1 MLDLNPIGGSPQEP
15 SSIDV
20 YRQNIRSEKLAQE
33 PQHPSSEDIYRR
45 NIRADVDK
53 SNQLL
58 VESFNVAVKSDP
70 RRAREADRYARELGL
85 PVGVAERKLEEVA
98 AIVARRNFDGDRLA
112 AFNPTLAQQLRDPV
126 FARMAHDDIGNL
138 SIYERASR
146 SAAVGRLTVER
157 GRVASRAWFSNDR
170 ADMRRLAEINEQIRV
185 TSPGSGWVE
194 SVAEQVGLMAEV
206 GSRAVITGAAAAT
219 AVGIA
224 GQLGP
229 QVAIPEELLTVPAAF
244 GAGVTAS
251 FVTDFARINVG
262 NSYAGLIERGVPRS
276 TAQIASLAEGAV
288 NTALDISGVKL
299 LAAPFRAALT
309 KGAAKVILEG
319 AAKPTVGAAAVKA
332 AIEYAKGAGGEIG
345 TEALQEIVSIASET
359 LATGEFEGV
368 ESSAKRVGEVALRT
382 AQAMSL
388 LAAPGP
394 VLNFATTASRVR
406 EAQEQQKHLAARMEA
421 TKSGKLH
428 ADNPAQFQRVVDE
441 QSQGETVYINGQT
454 MADVLAQQ
462 DEEQAK
468 ASPDVIQKRLVE
480 RMSPDL
486 RERLAEAITRKGDL
500 QMSMGEFLT
509 AFGNTP
515 EGAAL
520 QEHVRVNDP
529 EAMTAAE
536 AAKVDIDAMA
546 KDAEKQVA
554 EQQKSAEQWTAEAQ
568 SVESDIYTQ
577 LLATG
582 RVKAREAKVNAT
594 TWRKF
599 VETQAERIG
608 ETPKQFADRYALSVK
623 AGEVEGE
630 ALAQGGD
637 ADPDSYLGRH
647 RPPRRGNGAPLHDLT
662 GDGQVYPDDVYG
674 PNAVRYYGHGD
685 QGIDRKTIQLAQS
698 MQGKPDAIVTVY
710 RAIQRN
716 VAKAEINAGDWVT
729 INRDYAK
736 QHGES
741 ALGGDYQ
748 IISKKVK
755 ASDIFTNGDS
765 IHEWGYDP
773 DQTLRQQGSGKV
785 RGGFQWNDGRP
796 LIVLTKDMNAST
808 FSHESAHAF
817 LTIFADM
824 ATQKVHPGI
833 VDDFQKL
840 LDWFGVKD
848 VKEWNAKS
856 LDEQRASH
864 ERFAREFEAMLWEGK
879 EPAPRLKKLFASL
892 MRFMRRV
899 YESLQEIAGI
909 ERAPDDVRAV
919 MERMLA
925 SEQEVKVAQA
935 IRGAVPMFQTQEESG
950 LDDAAW
956 AKHQE
961 QQKAADEA
969 AIDDVQRSDLRTMR
983 WLSNAKAGKLREIQ
997 QEASRLREG
1006 ERIKVA
1012 KDVEQQP
1019 VYRAMRW
1026 LKTGEMVAADGT
1038 KTRTEGVHKMATA
1051 MVPEDQRDSLRGMT
1065 VADGLAPDD
1074 VASVF
1079 GFPSGETMLREL
1091 VAAKP
1096 LQEAIDERTDAV
1108 MLEKHTDLVDPRKR
1122 DLTIERALHN
1132 EARRRF
1138 VAGELS
1144 ALMKAQQPLRVTMA
1158 AAKKAAEVAIGNKRV
1173 GEVNPRAF
1181 TMAARRLSQ
1190 QAIDAQKAGD
1200 IPGAIEAKRRQLVQ
1214 EHMAL
1219 LAIDAQA
1226 EIKKAVVLH
1235 GRDGFGKSDKDVL
1248 KSRDI
1253 DYVLAGRAL
1262 GAAFGLREPI
1272 ADGQERQLVDKAR
1285 AELRAKR
1292 PDIANRLDKM
1302 LALAAGGLDYKKV
1315 ALSLFREVS
1324 DLSRQLWDGAR
1335 DAKQLLADEKK
1346 RKVGEIV
1353 GALTGQIGSLPPP
1366 PSTKSL
1372 ESGGYVP
1379 PWRFAVLRVWDLLA
1393 STKRME
1399 HVAWWLD
1406 GNKIGPFAK
1415 FIVQPIMRAINGKAA
1430 EKARLVNRL
1439 HGAMEKVREAAGSR
1453 WLGRIHSKELD
1464 YTFEN
1469 KATLLR
1475 AIATTGTDSGAR
1487 KLLLGEKGKNGRT
1500 LGDLVTDPETGE
1512 QTLDTSRWDR
1522 FIASKWDDG
1531 TLNKADAEFLT
1542 YIWGEFRELLP
1553 RAQAVHKTS
1562 SGHEYGVLE
1571 ERKIVTPF
1579 GTLDGGYVPVRADY
1593 DRAQPTGR
1601 YVDLDEL
1608 GQNREN
1614 IAYSVSPSK
1623 SFSMERNE
1631 NYLQPLQLDLGKLLA
1646 HLDEEL
1652 NYIHLEMPTR
1662 DVAAI
1667 LNGSM
1672 EVESADGTTSAV
1684 KMRSVLDSYDRFIM
1698 SNVVQPWLENVAL
1711 QRTSRRGMSKA
1722 IDAGARFL
1730 RSVSSIARL
1739 GFNLTNS
1746 LLQATGISVGAAGV
1760 PGKFTRGALNLV
1772 RKGPIAAYRDMI
1784 AQSDAMRRKYDAET
1798 IKTQQ
1803 TIERMT
1809 LGPVRAG
1816 IKKAQQVTAFWA
1828 FYLTRAT
1835 QALADVVTWQAAK
1848 AHAEAGGASV
1858 EDAIQAADGAVRRTQ
1873 GGNNAEDLARFE
1885 VATPAVQLLL
1895 QFQNYGNTILNNV
1908 MSSRTKASTI
1918 TFAVLI
1924 PVIAEAM
1931 LRTAARPP
1939 EDDDGD
1945 GIIDDMAESF
1955 AANLGPTAARGVA
1968 GMVPLFGS
1976 LGLSLATSEGTR
1988 VQDAP
1993 AVSTLKDTVAG
2004 LFELVQSLGGDEI
2017 TPADARKIA
2026 VIFAWMGLP
2035 VAAPTRLVQ
2044 DLTGTAR

>member
-1 MLDLNPIGGSPQEP
+1 MTDIAIGAPQRDRLDDLMDAEAQRKQGPQP
-15 SSIDV
+15 
-20 YRQNIRSEKLAQE
+20 LA
-33 PQHPSSEDIYRR
+33 PQRDRLDDLLDAE
-45 NIRADVDK
+45 AAK

-98 AIVARRNFDGDRLA
+98 AIVARRNFDGERLA
-112 AFNPTLAQQLRDPV
+112 ALNPTLAQQLRDPV

-146 SAAVGRLTVER
+146 AAAVGRLTVER
-157 GRVASRAWFSNDR
+157 GRVASRAWFGNDP

-185 TSPGSGWVE
+185 TNPGSGWVQ

-299 LAAPFRAALT
+299 LAAPFRVART
-309 KGAAKVILEG
+309 KRAAKVIMDG
-319 AAKPTVGAAAVKA
+319 AAKPTVGTAAVKA

-345 TEALQEIVSIASET
+345 TEALQEIVSITSET

-486 RERLAEAITRKGDL
+486 RERLSEAITRKGDL

-536 AAKVDIDAMA
+536 AAKVDIEAMA

-554 EQQKSAEQWTAEAQ
+554 DQQKAAEQWTAEAQ
-568 SVESDIYTQ
+568 AVESSVYEQ
-577 LLATG
+577 LVATG

-630 ALAQGGD
+630 ALSQ
-637 ADPDSYLGRH
+637 
-647 RPPRRGNGAPLHDLT
+647 
-662 GDGQVYPDDVYG
+662 DGS
-674 PNAVRYYGHGD
+674 
-685 QGIDRKTIQLAQS
+685 T
-698 MQGKPDAIVTVY
+698 
-710 RAIQRN
+710 
-716 VAKAEINAGDWVT
+716 
-729 INRDYAK
+729 
-736 QHGES
+736 
-741 ALGGDYQ
+741 
-748 IISKKVK
+748 
-755 ASDIFTNGDS
+755 
-765 IHEWGYDP
+765 
-773 DQTLRQQGSGKV
+773 V

-808 FSHESAHAF
+808 FTHESAHAF

-925 SEQEVKVAQA
+925 SEQEVQIAQA

-969 AIDDVQRSDLRTMR
+969 AIDDVQRADLRTMR

-997 QEASRLREG
+997 REAERVREG

-1012 KDVEQQP
+1012 KEVEQQP

-1038 KTRTEGVHKMATA
+1038 KTSTEGVHKMATA

-1079 GFPSGETMLREL
+1079 GFPSGETMIREL

-1108 MLEKHTDLVDPRKR
+1108 MMEKHTDLVDPRKR

-1132 EARRRF
+1132 ETRRRF

-1173 GEVNPRAF
+1173 AEINPKAF

-1190 QAIDAQKAGD
+1190 QAVDAQKAGD

-1226 EIKKAVVLH
+1226 EIKKAVALH
-1235 GRDGFGKSDKDVL
+1235 GRDGFGKSDKDVS

-1272 ADGQERQLVDKAR
+1272 ADGQERELVDRAR
-1285 AELRAKR
+1285 ADLRTKR

-1302 LALAAGGLDYKKV
+1302 LALAANGLDYKKV

-1346 RKVGEIV
+1346 RKVGEAV
-1353 GALTGQIGSLPPP
+1353 GALAGQVGSLPPTHD
-1366 PSTKSL
+1366 TKSL

-1379 PWRFAVLRVWDLLA
+1379 PWRRVVLAGWDMIA

-1430 EKARLVNRL
+1430 EKARLVKRL
-1439 HGAMEKVREAAGSR
+1439 HGALETVREAAGAK

-1522 FIASKWDDG
+1522 FIASKWEDG

-1593 DRAQPTGR
+1593 DRAKGTKN
-1601 YVDLDEL
+1601 YLDMDEMT
-1608 GQNREN
+1608 QNREN

-1652 NYIHLEMPTR
+1652 NYIHLELPTR

-1672 EVESADGTTSAV
+1672 EVQNADGTTSSV
-1684 KMRSVLDSYDRFIM
+1684 KMNDVLDSYDRAIM
-1698 SNVVQPWLENVAL
+1698 PNVVRPWLENVAL
-1711 QRTSRRGMSKA
+1711 QRTSRRGGWKG

-1746 LLQATGISVGAAGV
+1746 LLQATGISVGASGV
-1760 PGKFTRGALNLV
+1760 PGRFTWGALNLV
-1772 RKGPIAAYRDMI
+1772 RKGPLAAYRDMI
-1784 AQSDAMRRKYDAET
+1784 EQSESMRRKYDAET

-1803 TIERMT
+1803 AIERMT
-1809 LGPVRAG
+1809 LGPVRSG
-1816 IKKAQQVTAFWA
+1816 IKKAQQVTAYWA

-1858 EDAIQAADGAVRRTQ
+1858 EESIQAADGAVRRTQ

-1885 VATPAVQLLL
+1885 VQTPAIQLLF

-1908 MSSRTKASTI
+1908 MASRTKGSTLF
-1918 TFAVLI
+1918 FAVLL

-1931 LRTAARPP
+1931 LRAAARPP

-1945 GIIDDMAESF
+1945 GIIDEM
-1955 AANLGPTAARGVA
+1955 AANFGSTAARNVA
-1968 GMVPLFGS
+1968 GMVPLFGP
-1976 LGLSLATSEGTR
+1976 LGLSLMESEGSR

-2004 LFELVQSLGGDEI
+2004 LFELAQSFGGDEI

-2026 VIFAWMGLP
+2026 VVFAWLGLP